1 MEILIT
7 NEQGHVPVTVFHVS
21 GEIDVNTY
29 EQLEQ
34 RGRLEFAAGMRD
46 LVLDLSQVSFISSAG
61 LRAIHALFLLL
72 RSDSPDESDEAMS
85 RGLRD
90 GTFKSQHL
98 ILFNPQP
105 VVLNSLSY
113 AGFDMYL
120 QIYHHDLHKAVESFG
135 MVAHAGKS
143 K

>member
-1 MEILIT
+1 MTIFHIT
-7 NEQGHVPVTVFHVS
+7 

-34 RGRLEFAAGMRD
+34 RARQEYKHGMRN
-46 LVLDLSQVSFISSAG
+46 LLLDLSQVTFLSSAG

-72 RSDSPDESDEAMS
+72 RTDAPEESDAALS

-90 GTFKSQHL
+90 GTFKSPHL
-98 ILFNPQP
+98 VLLNPQP
-105 VVLNSLSY
+105 VVLKSLSY

-120 QIYHHDLHKAVESFG
+120 HIQHDLRKAMELFG
-135 MVAHAGKS
+135 MLQSAEKR
-143 K
+143 